1 MPQPIAGKQNCRELE
16 MGQASARK
24 PSSKNQ
30 SKALVLM
37 ISGEWVRKKILHLAK
52 KILHLARSKQREEKS
67 EDLKINVYAHF
78 FKIFL
83 VLDRVMQVS

>member
-1 MPQPIAGKQNCRELE
+1 

-30 SKALVLM
+30 STALVLM
-37 ISGEWVRKKILHLAK
+37 ISGEWARK